1 VLCGFCRRCGADR
14 LGSDEKGAGMSA
26 IEARD
31 IFRVYSTP
39 EGDAAALQGLTLAVE
54 EGEVLTVLG
63 PSGSGK
69 STFLRIVAG
78 LERPSAGRVT
88 VFGQEVGKL
97 RGRRLADYRA
107 RVLGYVD
114 QHYSQALDPDL
125 TVREL
130 IGLQLGLTGADARTR
145 GARADQLLERVGLE
159 TKRASRPVELSGG
172 EQQRI
177 AVCAALAHRPLLLLA
192 DEPTGELDAL
202 SAAAVYELIADLAR
216 DEGCT
221 TVLVSHDVESTAV
234 ADRTIRIRD
243 GRVSEER
250 ASGEGEEETLVVGR
264 GGWLRLPEELL
275 LRAGIADRARAELD
289 DGRITVR
296 APDGAAAP
304 TVEEETPLGVATH
317 AEGVVAE
324 ARSVAKSFGRGA
336 QERVVLS
343 GLDAVVPAGS
353 FVAVTGPSGSGKTTL
368 LHLIAGLQDPDAG
381 EVVVLGQ
388 PLGSLGREARAD
400 LRRANVAV
408 IGQDPG
414 LTAFLSA
421 RENVELGLAIR
432 AVPAAAAH
440 ERALEALSRVGLAE
454 RAEQRT
460 GRLSAGERQ
469 RVAVARAVAAG
480 AQLLLADE
488 PTARLDEANALAI
501 GLLFSRLARELG
513 TAVVVATHDPVLV
526 EQADSTLS
534 LAGPVSRRAHMARR

>member
-1 VLCGFCRRCGADR
+1 VN
-14 LGSDEKGAGMSA
+14 A

-31 IFRVYSTP
+31 VFRVYSTP

-54 EGEVLTVLG
+54 EREVLTVLG

-88 VFGQEVGKL
+88 VFRQDVAKL

-107 RVLGYVD
+107 RLLGYVD
-114 QHYSQALDPDL
+114 QHYSRALDPDL
-125 TVREL
+125 TVREQ
-130 IGLQLGLTGADARTR
+130 IGLQLGLAGADARTR
-145 GARADQLLERVGLE
+145 DARADELLERIGLE
-159 TKRASRPVELSGG
+159 SKRASRPFELSGG

-192 DEPTGELDAL
+192 DEPTGELEAL
-202 SAAAVYELIADLAR
+202 SAAAVYDLIGDLAR

-221 TVLVSHDVESTAV
+221 AVLVSHDVESTAV
-234 ADRTIRIRD
+234 ADRTVRIRD

-275 LRAGIADRARAELD
+275 LRAGIGDRARAELD
-289 DGRITVR
+289 GGRITVS
-296 APDGAAAP
+296 APNGAAAP
-304 TVEEETPLGVATH
+304 TPEREKPVSVSTR

-324 ARSVAKSFGRGA
+324 ARGVAKSFGRGA

-343 GLDAVVPAGS
+343 GLDAVFPAGAS
-353 FVAVTGPSGSGKTTL
+353 VAVTGPSGSGKTTL
-368 LHLIAGLQDPDAG
+368 LHLLAGLQDPDAG
-381 EVVVLGQ
+381 EVVVLGE
-388 PLGSLGREARAD
+388 PLRSLGREARAD

-414 LTAFLSA
+414 LTSFLSA

-432 AVPAAAAH
+432 AVSADVAH
-440 ERALEALSRVGLAE
+440 ERALDALARVGLAE

-480 AQLLLADE
+480 ARLLLADE

-501 GLLFSRLARELG
+501 GVLFSRLARELG

-534 LAGPVSRRAHMARR
+534 LGAPVTRRARVARR